1 MAGGGVGAK
10 VTPHDISIIVGAIGL
25 VGALAISM
33 FALPMMIEF
42 GEVSSTK
49 EVRSISVGVL
59 GSNDNIVVK
68 ASPVCE
74 NNNTCTINNIKVMD
88 EDGTELVRVSDFE
101 FEEDGSFSSSID
113 VDESG
118 KLTVE
123 INGQGT
129 WEVEVTAQ
137 RQIPVQFL
145 PTIVAL
151 LLLIWG
157 VWRKLQEGPEDSD
170 IAEIVETT

>member
-1 MAGGGVGAK
+1 MAGGGVGEK

-42 GEVSSTK
+42 GEVSSTQQ
-49 EVRSISVGVL
+49 VRSISVGVL
-59 GSNDNIVVK
+59 GSNDDIVVH

-74 NNNTCTINNIKVMD
+74 NNSTCTINNIKVMD
-88 EDGTELVRVSDFE
+88 EDGTELIRVSE
-101 FEEDGSFSSSID
+101 FQLADDGSFSSSIE

-118 KLTVE
+118 KLMVE

-137 RQIPVQFL
+137 RQIPIQFL
-145 PTIVAL
+145 PTLASL
-151 LLLIWG
+151 LLLVWG
-157 VWRKLQEGPEDSD
+157 VWRKFQEGPKDPD
-170 IAEIVETT
+170 IADIVENT

>member
-25 VGALAISM
+25 VGAFAISM
-33 FALPMMIEF
+33 FALPMIVEF
-42 GEVSSTK
+42 GEVSSTQQ
-49 EVRSISVGVL
+49 VRSISVGVL
-59 GSNDNIVVK
+59 GSNDDIVVH

-88 EDGTELVRVSDFE
+88 EDGTELTRMSE
-101 FEEDGSFSSSID
+101 FELAEDGSFTSSIE
-113 VDESG
+113 VDGSG
-118 KLTVE
+118 KLMVE

-129 WEVEVTAQ
+129 WEIEVTAQ
-137 RQIPVQFL
+137 RQIPIQFI
-145 PTIVAL
+145 PTIASL
-151 LLLIWG
+151 LLLVWG

-170 IAEIVETT
+170 IAEIVESA